1 MNLKLSLRTA
11 QLRPL
16 TCFAKVISGMSDDLV
31 CYDVPDTDGIR
42 LVKERPPA

>member
-1 MNLKLSLRTA
+1 
-11 QLRPL
+11 
-16 TCFAKVISGMSDDLV
+16 MSDDLV